1 MKEMLVAEINR
12 LMKEINDEEMLQLI
26 YLLLLKS
33 SEK

>member
-12 LMKEINDEEMLQLI
+12 LMKECTDEELLHII

>member
-12 LMKEINDEEMLQLI
+12 LMKESNDEELLHLI

>member
-12 LMKEINDEEMLQLI
+12 LAKECTDEELLHII

-33 SEK
+33 GEK